1 MEPSSPDA
9 DAQQTRSSP
18 ADNNDTSAATRRK
31 SGRVTR
37 KPETIYSSAP
47 TPATKRKRGADRDAD
62 ASDDDN
68 PEDEDDEDEDE
79 SSEGEA
85 DDEELRDKRR
95 KKKRQSAAK
104 AKSTPQRKP
113 ATKKSKPNGDT
124 MSLAIRPATKAKKP
138 RKPRP
143 SKVAAAEEV
152 GGLYGDVFAGNQSLN
167 DVAAQWVQRFG
178 EDNSEEMA
186 ALVNFVFR
194 CAGCDLKIEGHDVE
208 NPDGVPGK
216 LGDIQEQYQAQNI
229 VEYPLIQKGKGSANF
244 RHNLIEFF
252 TSLIETLAQSELL
265 WTQPTIIENI
275 SLWVNTMSSA
285 NSRPFRHTATLV
297 SVTISSAL
305 CVVGAKLIE
314 ANAKAI
320 RLKETEAKKSGK
332 NKARLAEMD
341 RIIEAGNEKLE
352 ALNGMVK
359 NSFDEVFI
367 HRYRDVDPRI
377 RVECVTGLG
386 SWIMNYPDY
395 YFDGQHLR
403 YLGWVLS
410 DVHAPTRL
418 EVVKQLQ
425 RLFDDADKLGGLR
438 TFTERFRPRMVEMA
452 TQDADAHVRAAS
464 VELLDLLRQAGL
476 IEPTDVDSVGR
487 LIFDADTRVRK
498 AVVDFFAEN
507 IAEITDQRIDE
518 LGGKEALDEALEGDE
533 DYENPRLEWLMLKSL
548 VESLAAYDDEDQSL
562 PSQIER
568 VPMSNSYMLVA
579 GGMESRICVAAEALY
594 DEIPEIQEWEV
605 IAGYLLFDHS
615 QSSAGAQQN
624 GTTDDPETLL
634 KQECKLNEKEETVLL
649 DILNASVKL
658 KLTRAVEAGKDKK
671 KNKREKQELE
681 EEQDTAARHLAALIP
696 RLLNKFGAVPDAAS
710 AVLRLEHV
718 LNLDVFE
725 ELRQD
730 STTYSRLLDDINKQF
745 MSHGSEAV
753 LVEASRAL
761 LHAKSYEELG
771 EITEG
776 KVQALWEDTV
786 AALHAL
792 KKGKGLMTRG
802 NLSANVLSAV
812 SNTVLRIS
820 KLASISDCTEPLEAP
835 PPAAAPKKQRS
846 RKSQDVT
853 PAENAIVI
861 LTELLHR
868 GVPNSSTDTSLSAT
882 EDAVVA
888 NSARSLLFYFMWKVR
903 SWEQSILTTG
913 TVPPEDVE
921 AIAERRDGCVAAL
934 EDVIRKR
941 QGADEL
947 RQAAAGVLLDLCT
960 LFTTLRDAQAKRDAK
975 ALRTATA
982 NGDAA
987 ASAGMDVD
995 EDESRDDFM
1004 ALLLGLS
1011 KDTQKSLLQLL
1022 AATEKHFA
1030 KKSRRSIDV
1039 ADDDDPVDV
1048 DDDPESSDDED
1059 DAADEEGAEGG
1070 GASNAHEVLLAEQR
1084 LCELASKLVLAI
1096 LGGVVD
1102 GSGDDDDDDEEDEDE
1117 ADRDDGPGP
1126 VRKRLERNKNK
1137 LGPNFKE
1144 VLAYLDVGTEK
1155 GPKKG
1160 KGGAA
1165 AAAAAAR
1172 AKNRSISAP
1181 ASNQQKSGA
1190 KKSEK
1195 SNEFVGE
1202 ETDEEDE
1209 EEEQHHDEEEE
1220 LRREGLVEDPD
1231 QEMEDEG
1238 AAGEEGDGGNAA
1250 AAQEAEEESVIG
1262 D

>member
-1 MEPSSPDA
+1 MEPASPDA

-18 ADNNDTSAATRRK
+18 ADNTETTATTRRK

-37 KPETIYSSAP
+37 KPETIYSSAA
-47 TPATKRKRGADRDAD
+47 TPATKRKRGADRQAD
-62 ASDDDN
+62 ASDDDD
-68 PEDEDDEDEDE
+68 PEDDDEDDEDE
-79 SSEGEA
+79 SSESDA

-104 AKSTPQRKP
+104 AKATPQRKP
-113 ATKKSKPNGDT
+113 AAKKSKPNGDT
-124 MSLAIRPATKAKKP
+124 LSLAIRPAAKTKKP

-152 GGLYGDVFAGNQSLN
+152 GGLYGEVFAGNQSLN
-167 DVAAQWVQRFG
+167 DVAAKWVQRFS
-178 EDNSEEMA
+178 EKNAEEMA
-186 ALVNFVFR
+186 ELVNFVLKSS
-194 CAGCDLKIEGHDVE
+194 GCDLKIEVHDVQD
-208 NPDGVPGK
+208 PDSVPSK
-216 LGDIQEQYQAQNI
+216 LGDIQEEYQAQDI

-244 RHNLIEFF
+244 RHNLIDFF
-252 TSLIETLAQSELL
+252 TALIETLAESELL
-265 WTQPTIIENI
+265 WTDPTIIENI
-275 SLWVNTMSSA
+275 DLWVNTMSSA
-285 NSRPFRHTATLV
+285 NSRPFRHTATVV
-297 SVTISSAL
+297 SVTVISAL
-305 CVVGAKLIE
+305 CAVGGKLIE
-314 ANAKAI
+314 ANAKAM

-341 RIIEAGNEKLE
+341 KKIEADNERLE
-352 ALNGMVK
+352 LLNSMIK

-377 RVECVTGLG
+377 RAECVTGLG
-386 SWIMNYPDY
+386 NWIITYPDNF
-395 YFDGQHLR
+395 FDGQHLR

-410 DVHAPTRL
+410 DAHAPTRL

-425 RLFDDADKLGGLR
+425 RLFEDTDKLGGLR
-438 TFTERFRPRMVEMA
+438 TFTERFRSRIVEMA

-464 VELLDLLRQAGL
+464 VDLLDLLRQAGL
-476 IEPTDVDSVGR
+476 IEPDDVDSVGR
-487 LIFDADTRVRK
+487 LIFDADPRVRK
-498 AVVDFFAEN
+498 AVVEFFSEN
-507 IAEITDQRIDE
+507 IAEITEQRIDE

-533 DYENPRLEWLMLKSL
+533 DYENPRLEWLKLKSL
-548 VESLAAYDDEDQSL
+548 VESLSAYDEEGQSL

-615 QSSAGAQQN
+615 QSTAGAQQN
-624 GTTDDPETLL
+624 GAADDPETLL
-634 KQECKLNEKEETVLL
+634 KEECKLNEKEEIILL

-681 EEQDTAARHLAALIP
+681 EEQDVAARHLATLIP

-718 LNLDVFE
+718 LNLDVFQ

-730 STTYSRLLDDINKQF
+730 STTYSKLLDDINKQF
-745 MSHGSEAV
+745 LSHGSEAV

-761 LHAKSYEELG
+761 LHAKSYEELS

-776 KVQALWEDTV
+776 KLQALWEDTV
-786 AALHAL
+786 TALHAL
-792 KKGKGLMTRG
+792 KKGKGLMMRG
-802 NLSANVLSAV
+802 NLSANVLSAI

-835 PPAAAPKKQRS
+835 PPAVTAKKQRS
-846 RKSQDVT
+846 RKSQDAN
-853 PAENAIVI
+853 PAENAIAI

-868 GVPNSSTDTSLSAT
+868 GVPNSSTDTSLSAL

-903 SWEQSILTTG
+903 SWEQSIITTG

-934 EDVIRKR
+934 EEVIRKR

-947 RQAAAGVLLDLCT
+947 RLAAAGVLLDLST

-975 ALRTATA
+975 R
-982 NGDAA
+982 NRDKAA
-987 ASAGMDVD
+987 AATNGNAAADMEVD
-995 EDESRDDFM
+995 EDESQDDFM
-1004 ALLLGLS
+1004 ALLLELS
-1011 KDTQKSLLQLL
+1011 TDTQKALLQLL
-1022 AATEKHFA
+1022 AAAEKHFA
-1030 KKSRRSIDV
+1030 KKSHRNIDV
-1039 ADDDDPVDV
+1039 ADDDDPIDV
-1048 DDDPESSDDED
+1048 DDDPESSDEEED
-1059 DAADEEGAEGG
+1059 AEDEEGAN
-1070 GASNAHEVLLAEQR
+1070 GATSTQEVLFAEQR

-1102 GSGDDDDDDEEDEDE
+1102 GPGDDEDEEE
-1117 ADRDDGPGP
+1117 ADRDDSGPGP

-1144 VLAYLDVGTEK
+1144 VLAYLDAGTEK

-1160 KGGAA
+1160 RG
-1165 AAAAAAR
+1165 AR
-1172 AKNRSISAP
+1172 AKNRSVSAP
-1181 ASNQQKSGA
+1181 PNQQKSGGG

-1195 SNEFVGE
+1195 SNEFVGDD
-1202 ETDEEDE
+1202 TDEEDE
-1209 EEEQHHDEEEE
+1209 EEHHDEEEE

-1238 AAGEEGDGGNAA
+1238 EKEGDGN

>member
-18 ADNNDTSAATRRK
+18 ADNNETSAATRRK

-37 KPETIYSSAP
+37 KPETIYSSAA
-47 TPATKRKRGADRDAD
+47 TPATKRKRGADREAD
-62 ASDDDN
+62 ASDDDDI
-68 PEDEDDEDEDE
+68 EDEDDEDEDE
-79 SSEGEA
+79 SSEGDA

-143 SKVAAAEEV
+143 SKVAAAGEV

-167 DVAAQWVQRFG
+167 DVAAQWVRRFG

-186 ALVNFVFR
+186 ALVNFVLR
-194 CAGCDLKIEGHDVE
+194 CAGCDLKIDAHDVE

-216 LGDIQEQYQAQNI
+216 LGDIQEEYQAQNI

-265 WTQPTIIENI
+265 WTNPIIVENI
-275 SLWVNTMSSA
+275 GLWINTMSSA

-305 CVVGAKLIE
+305 CMVGAKLIE
-314 ANAKAI
+314 ANANAMM
-320 RLKETEAKKSGK
+320 LKETEAKKSGK
-332 NKARLAEMD
+332 NKARLAEMEKK
-341 RIIEAGNEKLE
+341 IEAGNERVE
-352 ALNGMVK
+352 ALNGMIK

-377 RVECVTGLG
+377 RTECVTGLG
-386 SWIMNYPDY
+386 NWIMNYPDY

-410 DVHAPTRL
+410 DVHAPNRL

-438 TFTERFRPRMVEMA
+438 TFTERFRSRLVEMA
-452 TQDADAHVRAAS
+452 TQDADAHVRAAT
-464 VELLDLLRQAGL
+464 VELLDILREAGL
-476 IEPTDVDSVGR
+476 IEPNDIDSVGR
-487 LIFDADTRVRK
+487 LIFDADPRVRK

-507 IAEITDQRIDE
+507 IAEITEQKIDE

-533 DYENPRLEWLMLKSL
+533 DYENPRLEWLVLKSL
-548 VESLAAYDDEDQSL
+548 VESLAAYDEDHTL

-568 VPMSNSYMLVA
+568 VPMSNSYMLIA
-579 GGMESRICVAAEALY
+579 GGMASRIGVAAEALY
-594 DEIPEIQEWEV
+594 DELPEIQEWEV

-624 GTTDDPETLL
+624 GTTDDPEALL
-634 KQECKLNEKEETVLL
+634 KQVCKLNEKEETVLL

-671 KNKREKQELE
+671 KTKRERQELE

-761 LHAKSYEELG
+761 LHAKSYEELS

-820 KLASISDCTEPLEAP
+820 KLASISDCTEQLEAP
-835 PPAAAPKKQRS
+835 PPVVAPKKQRS
-846 RKSQDVT
+846 RKSQDAN

-861 LTELLHR
+861 LIELLRR
-868 GVPNSSTDTSLSAT
+868 GVPNSSTDTSLSAL
-882 EDAVVA
+882 EDAVVT

-903 SWEQSILTTG
+903 SWDRSILTTG
-913 TVPPEDVE
+913 TVPPKDVE

-934 EDVIRKR
+934 EEVIRKR

-947 RQAAAGVLLDLCT
+947 RLAAAGVLLDLCT

-975 ALRTATA
+975 RLRTA

-987 ASAGMDVD
+987 AGGMDVD

-1004 ALLLGLS
+1004 ALLLGLN

-1030 KKSRRSIDV
+1030 KKSRRNIDV
-1039 ADDDDPVDV
+1039 AEDDDPIDV
-1048 DDDPESSDDED
+1048 DDDPESSDEED
-1059 DAADEEGAEGG
+1059 DAADEEGAEG
-1070 GASNAHEVLLAEQR
+1070 ASAQEILLAEQR

-1102 GSGDDDDDDEEDEDE
+1102 GSSDDDEEDEE
-1117 ADRDDGPGP
+1117 EAADRDDGPGP
-1126 VRKRLERNKNK
+1126 VRRRLERNRNK

-1144 VLAYLDVGTEK
+1144 VVAYLDVGTEK

-1160 KGGAA
+1160 KGGG
-1165 AAAAAAR
+1165 AAAR
-1172 AKNRSISAP
+1172 AKNRSVSAP
-1181 ASNQQKSGA
+1181 APNQQKSAAASGGG

-1209 EEEQHHDEEEE
+1209 EEHHDEEEE
-1220 LRREGLVEDPD
+1220 LRREGLVENPD

-1238 AAGEEGDGGNAA
+1238 AAGEEGDGANAG
-1250 AAQEAEEESVIG
+1250 AQEADEESVIG